1 MAPNPALLELVLAS
15 SSRYRRE
22 LLERLRLPFRMV
34 AAGIDEAQKAN
45 ESPRALAQRLAHG
58 KASAAAVMEQNAWVI
73 GSDQVAATADRIL
86 GKPQTREACIEQ
98 LSFASGRTVEF
109 LTACCVLRHANRE
122 AFQHI
127 DTTRVRF
134 RALKADEIARYVD
147 AEKPFDCAGGFKCE
161 GLGIALFESIETRD
175 PTALIGLPL
184 IWLAATL
191 RGCGFIVP

>member
-1 MAPNPALLELVLAS
+1 MAHSPAPLELVLAS

-22 LLERLRLPFRMV
+22 LLERLRLPFRMM
-34 AAGIDEAQKAN
+34 AAGVDESQKAG
-45 ESPRALAQRLAHG
+45 ETPRALAQRLAHA
-58 KASAAAVMEQNAWVI
+58 KATAAAAMAPDAWVI
-73 GSDQVAATADRIL
+73 GSDQVAMCADRIL
-86 GKPQTREACIEQ
+86 GKPQTRDACLEQ

-109 LTACCVLRHANRE
+109 LTACCVLRQANRE

-147 AEKPFDCAGGFKCE
+147 AEQPLDCAGGFKCE
-161 GLGIALFESIETRD
+161 GLGIALFESIESRD

-191 RGCGFIVP
+191 RGCGFVVP